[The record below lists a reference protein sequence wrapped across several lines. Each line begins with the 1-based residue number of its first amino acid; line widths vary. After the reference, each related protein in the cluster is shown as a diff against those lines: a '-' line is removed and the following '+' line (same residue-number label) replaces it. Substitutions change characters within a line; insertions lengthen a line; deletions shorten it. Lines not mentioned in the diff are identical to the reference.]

1 MKKSRD
7 GLHSIRT
14 LIVALMQVWR
24 IYLFIKSIYIDC
36 SWRGKGVGSKLL
48 RALEEK
54 AKENGFY
61 KMVLFTFPF
70 NGLGQGLYRKLEKR
84 GSARGQ

>member
-1 MKKSRD
+1 
-7 GLHSIRT
+7 
-14 LIVALMQVWR
+14 
-24 IYLFIKSIYIDC
+24 
-36 SWRGKGVGSKLL
+36 VGSKLL